1 MSLGQWTAVG
11 ATGLVI
17 AGSLVAYATVGDALS
32 FDTETIEPDA
42 WGDRPAS
49 VDGIHNVLVLG
60 TDERAGDDASYND
73 DNGIRPDVL
82 MIASIDVDNGG
93 ATMVNLPR
101 DLVVDLPACEGDGE
115 EYEGFAGGQDQL
127 NHAMRYGGLD
137 CQGNAVESITGVH
150 LDHMVSIDF
159 AGFENM
165 VDSVGGV
172 EMCVPE
178 PIDDPNAHL
187 QLEAGEQR
195 LDGAEALGLARS
207 RDSTDHGSDLGRI
220 ENQQRLIGA
229 ILREVQSGDILT
241 RPNTLRDFLDSVT
254 DSMVTDQ
261 GFTLDVMMEL
271 AGAMREVDLENM
283 HMVTVPV
290 EDHPADP
297 NKVAFQEPAAQELLS
312 ALAAGEVLPD
322 SDDSGDGGDGAGDGG
337 SGEEGSDSEGGGDAE
352 PGDVTLRVFN
362 NTGRDGLATEVET
375 LLNAEG
381 FTVTGTGNPE
391 ERAPDATTVYHGPG
405 QEAEA
410 ELVASALT
418 TATTEEVP
426 ELEGDLELV
435 MGGADWGPVVGLD
448 GGGSGDSDLDELG
461 GTTAANDDVVC
472 E

>member
-1 MSLGQWTAVG
+1 MSWGQWVAVG
-11 ATGLVI
+11 ATGVVI
-17 AGSLVAYATVGDALS
+17 AICLIVYTAVGDALS
-32 FDTETIEPDA
+32 FDTESIEPDA

-49 VDGIHNVLVLG
+49 VEGIHNILVLG
-60 TDERAGDDASYND
+60 TDERAGDDASYNEA
-73 DNGIRPDVL
+73 NGIRPDVL

-101 DLVVDLPACEGDGE
+101 DLLVDLPACEGND
-115 EYEGFAGGQDQL
+115 EYAGSEGGQDQL

-137 CQGNAVESITGVH
+137 CQGNAVESVTGVH

-159 AGFENM
+159 AGFEDM

-178 PIDDPNAHL
+178 PIDDPKAHL

-195 LDGAEALGLARS
+195 LDGSEALGLARS
-207 RDSTDHGSDLGRI
+207 RDSTDYGSDLGRI
-220 ENQQRLIGA
+220 ENQQRLVGA
-229 ILREVQSGDILT
+229 ILREIQSGEILT
-241 RPNTLRDFLDSVT
+241 KPENLRNFLDSVT

-271 AGAMREVDLENM
+271 GVAMREVDLANM

-297 NKVAFQEPAAQELLS
+297 NKVVFQEPAAQDLLG
-312 ALAAGEVLPD
+312 ALAEGEALPD
-322 SDDSGDGGDGAGDGG
+322 SDDSGDGGDGSESGDG
-337 SGEEGSDSEGGGDAE
+337 GSDSEGGGEAE
-352 PGDVTLRVFN
+352 PGDVSLQVLN

-381 FTVTGTGNPE
+381 FTVTGTGNPQ

-405 QEAEA
+405 QESEA

-448 GGGSGDSDLDELG
+448 DGGSGGSELDELG
-461 GTTAANDDVVC
+461 STTADDDEVVC

>member
-1 MSLGQWTAVG
+1 MSLGQWAAVG
-11 ATGLVI
+11 ATGVVI
-17 AGSLVAYATVGDALS
+17 AGSLAAYATVGDALS
-32 FDTETIEPDA
+32 FDTESIEPDA

-49 VDGIHNVLVLG
+49 VDGIHNILVLG
-60 TDERAGDDASYND
+60 TDERAGDNASYND
-73 DNGIRPDVL
+73 ANGIRPDVL

-101 DLVVDLPACEGDGE
+101 DLVVDLPACEGND
-115 EYEGFAGGQDQL
+115 EYPGSAGGQDQL

-137 CQGNAVESITGVH
+137 CQGNAVESVTGVH
-150 LDHMVSIDF
+150 LDHMVSLDF
-159 AGFENM
+159 AGFESM

-178 PIDDPNAHL
+178 PIDDPKAHL

-195 LDGAEALGLARS
+195 LDGSEALGLARS
-207 RDSTDHGSDLGRI
+207 RDSTEYGSDLGRI
-220 ENQQRLIGA
+220 ENQQRLVGA
-229 ILREVQSGDILT
+229 ILREIQSGETLT
-241 RPNTLRDFLDSVT
+241 KPTILRDFLDSVT

-271 AGAMREVDLENM
+271 AVAMREVDLENL

-290 EDHPADP
+290 DDHPADP
-297 NKVAFQEPAAQELLS
+297 NKVVFQEPAAQDLLG
-312 ALAAGEVLPD
+312 ALAAGEVLPG
-322 SDDSGDGGDGAGDGG
+322 SDDSGGSGSEDGGEA
-337 SGEEGSDSEGGGDAE
+337 A
-352 PGDVTLRVFN
+352 PGDVSLRVLN
-362 NTGRDGLATEVET
+362 NTGRNGLASEVET

-381 FTVTGTGNPE
+381 FTVTGTGNPQA
-391 ERAPDATTVYHGPG
+391 RAPDATTVYHGPG

-426 ELEGDLELV
+426 ELEGGDLELV

-448 GGGSGDSDLDELG
+448 GGGSDDSGGADLDELG
-461 GTTAANDDVVC
+461 STTAADEEAVC

>member
-1 MSLGQWTAVG
+1 MSWAQWAAVG
-11 ATGLVI
+11 ATGVVITICLVVYTAI
-17 AGSLVAYATVGDALS
+17 GDALS
-32 FDTETIEPDA
+32 FDTESIEPDA

-49 VDGIHNVLVLG
+49 VDGIHNILVLG
-60 TDERAGDDASYND
+60 TDERAGDDASYNEA
-73 DNGIRPDVL
+73 NGIRPDVL

-101 DLVVDLPACEGDGE
+101 DLLVDLPACEGND
-115 EYEGFAGGQDQL
+115 EYAGSEGGQDQL

-137 CQGNAVESITGVH
+137 CQGNAVESVTGVH

-159 AGFENM
+159 AGFEDM

-178 PIDDPNAHL
+178 PIDDPKAHL

-195 LDGAEALGLARS
+195 LDGSEALGLARS

-229 ILREVQSGDILT
+229 ILREVQSGEILT
-241 RPNTLRDFLDSVT
+241 KPENLRNFLDSVT

-271 AGAMREVDLENM
+271 AVAMREVDLANM

-297 NKVAFQEPAAQELLS
+297 NKVVFQEPAAQDLLG
-312 ALAAGEVLPD
+312 ALAAGEALPD
-322 SDDSGDGGDGAGDGG
+322 SDGSDEGGEDSGSGDG
-337 SGEEGSDSEGGGDAE
+337 GSDSEGGGEAE
-352 PGDVTLRVFN
+352 PGDVSLQVLN
-362 NTGRDGLATEVET
+362 NTGRNGLATEVET

-381 FTVTGTGNPE
+381 FTVTGTGNPQ

-418 TATTEEVP
+418 SAATEEVP

-448 GGGSGDSDLDELG
+448 SSGGSDLDELG
-461 GTTAANDDVVC
+461 STTADDEVVC

>member
-1 MSLGQWTAVG
+1 MSWGQWAAVG
-11 ATGLVI
+11 ATGVVITICLVVYTAI
-17 AGSLVAYATVGDALS
+17 GDALS
-32 FDTETIEPDA
+32 FDTESIEPDA

-49 VDGIHNVLVLG
+49 VDGIHNILVLG
-60 TDERAGDDASYND
+60 TDERAGDDASYNEA
-73 DNGIRPDVL
+73 NGIRPDVL

-101 DLVVDLPACEGDGE
+101 DLLVDLPACEGND
-115 EYEGFAGGQDQL
+115 EYAGSEGGQDQL

-137 CQGNAVESITGVH
+137 CQGNAVESVTGVH

-159 AGFENM
+159 AGFEDM

-178 PIDDPNAHL
+178 PIDDPKAHL

-195 LDGAEALGLARS
+195 LDGSEALGLARS

-229 ILREVQSGDILT
+229 ILREVQSGEILT
-241 RPNTLRDFLDSVT
+241 KPENLRNFLDSVT

-271 AGAMREVDLENM
+271 AVAMREVDLANM

-297 NKVAFQEPAAQELLS
+297 NKVVFQEPAAQDLLG
-312 ALAAGEVLPD
+312 ALAAGEALPD
-322 SDDSGDGGDGAGDGG
+322 SDGSDEGGEDSGSGDG
-337 SGEEGSDSEGGGDAE
+337 GSDSEGGGEAE
-352 PGDVTLRVFN
+352 PGDVSLQVLN
-362 NTGRDGLATEVET
+362 NTGRNGLATEVET

-381 FTVTGTGNPE
+381 FTVTGTGNPQ

-418 TATTEEVP
+418 SAATEEVP

-448 GGGSGDSDLDELG
+448 SSGGSDLDELG
-461 GTTAANDDVVC
+461 STTADDEVVC

>member
-1 MSLGQWTAVG
+1 MSLGQWAAVG
-11 ATGLVI
+11 ATGVVI
-17 AGSLVAYATVGDALS
+17 AGSLVAYARVGDALS
-32 FDTETIEPDA
+32 FDTEAIEPDA

-49 VDGIHNVLVLG
+49 VEGIHNILVLG

-73 DNGIRPDVL
+73 ENGIRPDVL

-101 DLVVDLPACEGDGE
+101 DLVVDLPACEGNGD
-115 EYEGFAGGQDQL
+115 EYEGSQGGQDQL

-137 CQGNAVESITGVH
+137 CQGNAVENVTGVH

-178 PIDDPNAHL
+178 PVDDPNAQL

-220 ENQQRLIGA
+220 ENQQRLVGA
-229 ILREVQSGDILT
+229 ILREVRSGDILT
-241 RPNTLRDFLDSVT
+241 SPGTLRDFLDSVT

-261 GFTLDVMMEL
+261 GFTLDTMMEL
-271 AGAMREVDLENM
+271 AVAMREVDLENM
-283 HMVTVPV
+283 HMVTAPV

-297 NKVAFQEPAAQELLS
+297 NKVVFQEPAAQDLLG
-312 ALAAGEVLPD
+312 ALAAGEALPG
-322 SDDSGDGGDGAGDGG
+322 SDGSGDGGEG
-337 SGEEGSDSEGGGDAE
+337 GSDSEGGGDAE
-352 PGDVTLRVFN
+352 PNDVSLRVLN
-362 NTGRDGLATEVET
+362 NTGQDGLATEVET

-381 FTVTGTGNPE
+381 FTITGTGNPQ

-418 TATTEEVP
+418 TAATEEVP

-448 GGGSGDSDLDELG
+448 GGGSGDSDLDDLG
-461 GTTAANDDVVC
+461 GTTAATDEAVC

>member
-1 MSLGQWTAVG
+1 MSWGQWAAVG
-11 ATGLVI
+11 ATGVVITICLVVYTAI
-17 AGSLVAYATVGDALS
+17 GDALS
-32 FDTETIEPDA
+32 FDTESIEPDA

-49 VDGIHNVLVLG
+49 VDGIHNILVLG
-60 TDERAGDDASYND
+60 TDERAGDDASYNEA
-73 DNGIRPDVL
+73 NGIRPDVL

-101 DLVVDLPACEGDGE
+101 DLLVDLPACEGND
-115 EYEGFAGGQDQL
+115 EYAGSEGGQDQL

-137 CQGNAVESITGVH
+137 CQGNAVESVTGVH

-159 AGFENM
+159 AGFEDM

-178 PIDDPNAHL
+178 PIDDPKAHL

-195 LDGAEALGLARS
+195 LDGSEALGLARS

-229 ILREVQSGDILT
+229 ILREVQSGEILT
-241 RPNTLRDFLDSVT
+241 KPENLRNFLDSVT

-271 AGAMREVDLENM
+271 AVAMREVDLANM

-297 NKVAFQEPAAQELLS
+297 NKVVFQEPAAQDLLG
-312 ALAAGEVLPD
+312 ALAAGEALPD
-322 SDDSGDGGDGAGDGG
+322 SDGSDEGGEDSGSGDG
-337 SGEEGSDSEGGGDAE
+337 GSDSEGGGEAE
-352 PGDVTLRVFN
+352 PGDVSLQVLN
-362 NTGRDGLATEVET
+362 NTGRNGLATEVET

-381 FTVTGTGNPE
+381 FTVTGTGNPQ

-418 TATTEEVP
+418 SAATEEVP

-448 GGGSGDSDLDELG
+448 SSGGSDLEELG
-461 GTTAANDDVVC
+461 STTADDEVVC

>member
-1 MSLGQWTAVG
+1 MSLGQWAAVG
-11 ATGLVI
+11 ATGVVI
-17 AGSLVAYATVGDALS
+17 AGSLFAYAAVGDALS
-32 FDTETIEPDA
+32 FDTEAIEPDA

-49 VDGIHNVLVLG
+49 VDGIHNILVLG

-73 DNGIRPDVL
+73 ANGIRPDVL

-101 DLVVDLPACEGDGE
+101 DLVVELPACEGNDD
-115 EYEGFAGGQDQL
+115 EYEGSAGGQDQL

-137 CQGNAVESITGVH
+137 CQGNAVESVTGVH
-150 LDHMVSIDF
+150 LDHMLSIDF
-159 AGFENM
+159 AGFEDM

-178 PIDDPNAHL
+178 PVDDPKAHL

-195 LDGAEALGLARS
+195 LDGSEALGLARS
-207 RDSTDHGSDLGRI
+207 RDSTDYGSDLGRI

-229 ILREVQSGDILT
+229 ILREVQSGEILT
-241 RPNTLRDFLDSVT
+241 SPSTLRSFLDSVT

-271 AGAMREVDLENM
+271 AVAMREVDLENM

-290 EDHPADP
+290 EDDPADP
-297 NKVAFQEPAAQELLS
+297 NKVVFQEPAAQDLLG
-312 ALAAGEVLPD
+312 ALAAGEALPG
-322 SDDSGDGGDGAGDGG
+322 SDGSGDGGDGGSDSEGGDG
-337 SGEEGSDSEGGGDAE
+337 GSDSEGGGDTE
-352 PGDVTLRVFN
+352 PQDVSLQVLN

-381 FTVTGTGNPE
+381 FTVTGTGNPQ

-410 ELVASALT
+410 ELVASTLT

-435 MGGADWGPVVGLD
+435 MGGTDWGPVVGLD
-448 GGGSGDSDLDELG
+448 DGGSGDSDLDELG
-461 GTTAANDDVVC
+461 GTTAADDEAAC